1 MKRESL
7 VWKMHFCLYFE
18 LFESLVVYG
27 INVISFLFLGLR
39 GGRGF
44 LNHFFHVRC
53 HEMLI

>member
-39 GGRGF
+39 GGRGV
-44 LNHFFHVRC
+44 LNHFFLVRC